1 MVDRT
6 LGLESPAGHN
16 TVILSGT
23 NKVAEA
29 EAVLASEKFPT
40 KTNPETPPHHHHHHW

>member
-1 MVDRT
+1 MAMVFI
-6 LGLESPAGHN
+6 

-29 EAVLASEKFPT
+29 EAVLASEKFPA
-40 KTNPETPPHHHHHHW
+40 KTNPAPPPHHHHWRSRLALL